1 MKNALKKN
9 GAMRCFSFAIAV
21 ITVLAVTACGTIGGS
36 GTTRTAASVT
46 STVPAS
52 EPGLTITG
60 LDKWNGMRV
69 QADSDDGDL
78 ESIYAA
84 ARVIIGDEYDPMAG
98 AKGVGVVIANGTA
111 TLNVWDLKIGEMDWD
126 IGSVDITSAPYTGN
140 DTIEFTVQI
149 WDGGETFHYHSF
161 VARGTVTAAFSG
173 GAARAEFIF
182 EYERDPD
189 MWD

>member
-1 MKNALKKN
+1 MKKTQKRNA
-9 GAMRCFSFAIAV
+9 AIHCIVVIAV
-21 ITVLAVTACGTIGGS
+21 LAIMVSTLTACGAPTSS
-36 GTTRTAASVT
+36 GTTSSAST
-46 STVPAS
+46 STRQA

-84 ARVIIGDEYDPMAG
+84 ARVINGDEYDPMAG

-126 IGSVDITSAPYTGN
+126 IGSVDITAVPYTGN

-149 WDGGETFHYHSF
+149 WDGNETFHWHSF

-173 GAARAEFIF
+173 GAARAAFVF